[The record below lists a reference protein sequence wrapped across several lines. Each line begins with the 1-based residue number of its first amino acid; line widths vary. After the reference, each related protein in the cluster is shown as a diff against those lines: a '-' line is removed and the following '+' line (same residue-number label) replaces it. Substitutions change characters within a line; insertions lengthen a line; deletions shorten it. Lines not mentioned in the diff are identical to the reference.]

1 MESRMNERIVVA
13 EALAECKESLEYV
26 EKRLSEVGSNDR
38 AIRNNLKD
46 RFTRVSTRIETIIDL
61 AHALGVISEE
71 ESLMEPDALIELI
84 EEQG

>member
-1 MESRMNERIVVA
+1 MNERIVVA
-13 EALAECKESLEYV
+13 EALAEYKESLEYI

-46 RFTRVSTRIETIIDL
+46 RLTRVSVRIETIIEI

-71 ESLMEPDALIELI
+71 ESIMEPGALIELI